1 METQKKTGT
10 QAEAIQ
16 QVNCTR
22 LRSEYQF
29 EWKFQDAQYFLIAV
43 YAGIEKVN
51 PDLEIL
57 PLLREKKKD
66 QLVMQGAENRNLQL
80 FLVSEQEFLVNHGK
94 WTVDIQKL
102 KTPPYQIM
110 VYACKEEDGIFT
122 VYDNEEQ
129 NNITTIPAV
138 ITANISRRSGLASFF
153 SKQNTC
159 TLRLKRIA
167 GYVDGLAVCKTS
179 NSPAGFCGFPI
190 TESSLDRDMVVVLPK
205 DETLNLQIS
214 EMYRNFYKIK
224 INEEG

>member
-1 METQKKTGT
+1 MEVQKEIGT
-10 QAEAIQ
+10 EAEAVQ
-16 QVNCTR
+16 QVSCTR

-29 EWKFQDAQYFLIAV
+29 EWKFQDAGYFLIV
-43 YAGIEKVN
+43 IYAGIEKV
-51 PDLEIL
+51 DLEL
-57 PLLREKKKD
+57 EVLTVLREKKKE
-66 QLVMQGAENRNLQL
+66 QLAGPGVENRNLQL
-80 FLVSEQEFLVNHGK
+80 FLVPEQEFLVNHGK

-110 VYACKEEDGIFT
+110 VYACKEENGVFT
-122 VYDNEEQ
+122 VYENEDQ
-129 NNITTIPAV
+129 NNKTTIPAV
-138 ITANISRRSGLASFF
+138 ITASISRKSGLAGFF

-179 NSPAGFCGFPI
+179 GSPAGFCGFPI
-190 TESSLDRDMVVVLPK
+190 TESSLDRDMVVMLPK

>member
-80 FLVSEQEFLVNHGK
+80 FLVSEQEFMVNHGK